1 MGRRTFFTNNE
12 FSIDKLFKWNLER
25 DNENATIKLMPNI
38 KELLLNK
45 TTPEEEARFICK
57 FSTESYKEI
66 EIIKEL
72 KDKTDVSFIIP
83 IVILALEQLRI
94 STTPFPKEFF
104 NKTKNK

>member
-1 MGRRTFFTNNE
+1 MAKNYTMIT
-12 FSIDKLFKWNLER
+12 
-25 DNENATIKLMPNI
+25 
-38 KELLLNK
+38 ELLKN
-45 TTPEEEARFICK
+45 EK
-57 FSTESYKEI
+57 FVKKLEDIVKEI